1 MAEESASTDLLIDI
15 VSEGERI
22 DVTIAGELD
31 AHSAVQLENETTQ
44 TLASGNELRT
54 MVLDLAG
61 VTFIDSSGLRA
72 LLRLQE
78 GCDERGGIL
87 FVRRPSDVVS
97 RIIDLAKL
105 TGRFPTDPD

>member
-1 MAEESASTDLLIDI
+1 MAEDTASTDLSIDI
-15 VSEGERI
+15 VTDGDRI
-22 DVTIAGELD
+22 DVIVAGELD
-31 AHSAVQLENETTQ
+31 AHSAVQLENEASH
-44 TLASGNELRT
+44 TLDSREALST

-61 VTFIDSSGLRA
+61 ITFIDSSGLRA

-97 RIIDLAKL
+97 RILDLAKL
-105 TGRFPTDPD
+105 TGRFPAEP